1 MADFEPVFQE
11 LRAILEPYAEEMEVN
26 ADTPTKYGLQ
36 THWRRPEDGYP
47 GYFGSVKTGKRYVS
61 FHLMPVYAFPTLLE
75 DVSPDLLRRM
85 QGKSCFN
92 FTRCDEVLFDELR
105 LLTRRGYERYAS
117 AGLLGDEGPLRD

>member
-1 MADFEPVFQE
+1 MADFEPVFQT

-26 ADTPTKYGLQ
+26 ADTPTEYGLQ

-47 GYFGSVKTGKRYVS
+47 GYFGSVRRGKRYVS
-61 FHLMPVYAFPTLLE
+61 FHLMPVYAFPNLLE

-92 FTRCDEVLFDELR
+92 FTRTDDALFSELR
-105 LLTRRGYERYAS
+105 ALTQRGYEAYAS
-117 AGLLGDEGPLRD
+117 AGRLDDGGR